1 LFNVIQVLCVGMPG
15 WHPSEYACSH
25 RDVLNTIMQ
34 AQAATGVDK
43 VHAVVG
49 GFYLV
54 PPLSD
59 KYVRTSVAELK
70 AMNPDFPVPAHC
82 AGERCY
88 EIARAEMPGRVLR
101 STVGTPVTF
110 GA

>member
-1 LFNVIQVLCVGMPG
+1 MVAVAAGSSGRRAAGTSETKNATVG
-15 WHPSEYACSH
+15 
-25 RDVLNTIMQ
+25 
-34 AQAATGVDK
+34 
-43 VHAVVG
+43 
-49 GFYLV
+49 
-54 PPLSD
+54 LSD